1 MGPDTFSDPFLEI
14 LCSTACM
21 DSFAVIGFPM
31 THEDRLSRAS
41 ISLEGL
47 AIGDAFGQMFSTAPK
62 AARSR
67 VQENRLPPPPWWRT
81 DDTEMALAIVEVLN
95 RFGRIDQDALAQRF
109 AERFHDEPD
118 RGYGKM
124 ARIILRSILRGGDW
138 QHASATAFGQ
148 AGSKGNGGAM
158 RVAPLGAWFADD
170 LNLVENEACAS
181 AAVTHAHPEGQA
193 GAVAV
198 AVAAAVALQQ
208 RGTPPQQA
216 AQAIFDEVLKRTPKG
231 ETRDGVAK
239 AAKLAELEAEQ
250 AAKVLGSGF
259 LVTAPDTVPYA
270 LWSATRHL
278 DNYVEA
284 IVETVAGDGDCDTN
298 CAIVGGIVSL
308 YVGVDGIPATWRAAR
323 EKFTIQTLT

>member
-1 MGPDTFSDPFLEI
+1 
-14 LCSTACM
+14 
-21 DSFAVIGFPM
+21 M
-31 THEDRLSRAS
+31 TQEDRLSRAL

-47 AIGDAFGQMFSTAPK
+47 AIGDAFGQMFSTAPRS
-62 AARSR
+62 ARGR
-67 VQENRLPPPPWWRT
+67 VRENRLPPRPWWRT

-95 RFGRIDQDALAQRF
+95 RFGRVDQDALARRF
-109 AERFHDEPD
+109 AERFAEEPD
-118 RGYGKM
+118 RGYGAM
-124 ARIILRSILRGGDW
+124 ARIILRSVLHGGDW
-138 QHASATAFGQ
+138 RQASATAFGK

-170 LNLVENEACAS
+170 LDLVVSEAWAS

-198 AVAAAVALQQ
+198 AVAAAVALRQ
-208 RGTPPQQA
+208 RGNPPPQA
-216 AQAIFDEVLKRTPKG
+216 AQVVFDEVLRRTPAG
-231 ETRDGVAK
+231 ETRDGVTK
-239 AAKLAELEAEQ
+239 AANLAGADSER

-270 LWSATRHL
+270 LWSAARHL

-284 IVETVAGDGDCDTN
+284 IVETVAGDGDCDTT

-323 EKFTIQTLT
+323 EQFTIQALG